1 MKTKILYTIMLVLM
15 TSILAIPAQAARVA
29 THAEQATT
37 MLHRLE
43 TIKEMNLKNISTEQK
58 NELKIEV
65 QGIHQKL
72 KSLDGGIYL
81 SVGAIIIILLIILIL
96 F

>member
-1 MKTKILYTIMLVLM
+1 MLVLM

-58 NELKIEV
+58 NELKI
-65 QGIHQKL
+65 
-72 KSLDGGIYL
+72 
-81 SVGAIIIILLIILIL
+81 
-96 F
+96 